1 MVKIRLTRTG
11 RKNEPHYRIVAMPE
25 ENKRDGKAIEYLGHY
40 DPRSKQIDLDIERAK
55 YWLSVG
61 AQPTDT
67 VRGML
72 VKFKLLKALPQ
83 KKKIEKKEVKQ
94 EKTEK
99 KKEEQPKKEKEAEK
113 KDK

>member
-11 RKNEPHYRIVAMPE
+11 RKNEPHYRIVVMPE
-25 ENKRDGKAIEYLGHY
+25 EKKRDGKAIEYVGHY

-83 KKKIEKKEVKQ
+83 KKKVEKKEIKQ

-99 KKEEQPKKEKEAEK
+99 KKEAEPKKEKEAKK